1 MTVVPDIPAGAGR
14 PSPDSDAELAARL
27 RLAVTRLYRVLRQQ
41 VAGGLT
47 PSQISALATV
57 RRLGRPTLGE
67 LAAAEQVQ
75 PPSMTRMVDAL
86 ESAGMLE
93 RRVDPADGR
102 VVRVAVTTE
111 GGRTLQR
118 IRSMRNA
125 VLARRLRRLSP
136 DERSTLDDLVQ
147 LLERLVDET

>member
-1 MTVVPDIPAGAGR
+1 MTLVPDAPGTVTE
-14 PSPDSDAELAARL
+14 AELAARL
-27 RLAVTRLYRVLRQQ
+27 RLGVTRLYRALRQQ

-57 RRLGRPTLGE
+57 GRLGNPTLGE

-86 ESAGMLE
+86 ERAGMLE
-93 RRVDPADGR
+93 RCLDPADGR
-102 VVRVAVTTE
+102 IVRVGVTAE
-111 GGRTLQR
+111 GRRTLQR

-125 VLARRLRRLSP
+125 VLVRRLRRLSQ
-136 DERSTLDDLVQ
+136 DERARLADLVN
-147 LLERLVDET
+147 LLERLVEEA